1 MPQAERDETV
11 AGVGHERHPRV
22 ANQRNLRALLQS
34 DDQLRRAGQLIVF
47 VVADQRLVNVV
58 VRKELQSMA
67 RVFAGD
73 LIDLLQDAQRPK
85 RDVFEISD
93 RRADKIEAAAG
104 CRIRRI
110 CRLGGSRPRA
120 HDQESSTRSDGVSHA
135 CYTLSFEQYLRGAP
149 VPLYEYKCL
158 KCGRN
163 TEKIESVS
171 GPHLKKCPHC
181 GGKVESVITAPAI
194 QFKGAGWY
202 VNDYGGKKATS
213 GDGEKADKPVT
224 EATEAGTKDKE
235 SASKEAASK
244 DAKESK
250 EKKPAK
256 KK

>member
-1 MPQAERDETV
+1 
-11 AGVGHERHPRV
+11 
-22 ANQRNLRALLQS
+22 
-34 DDQLRRAGQLIVF
+34 
-47 VVADQRLVNVV
+47 
-58 VRKELQSMA
+58 MA

-73 LIDLLQDAQRPK
+73 LIDLLQDAQCPK

-110 CRLGGSRPRA
+110 CRVGGSSPRT
-120 HDQESSTRSDGVSHA
+120 HDKESSTRSDGVSHA
-135 CYTLSFEQYLRGAP
+135 CYTFSFEQYFRGAS

-181 GGKVESVITAPAI
+181 GGKVDSVITAPAI

-224 EATEAGTKDKE
+224 EATEAGNKDKE

>member
-1 MPQAERDETV
+1 MFT
-11 AGVGHERHPRV
+11 
-22 ANQRNLRALLQS
+22 S
-34 DDQLRRAGQLIVF
+34 RAG
-47 VVADQRLVNVV
+47 
-58 VRKELQSMA
+58 A
-67 RVFAGD
+67 R
-73 LIDLLQDAQRPK
+73 
-85 RDVFEISD
+85 S
-93 RRADKIEAAAG
+93 G
-104 CRIRRI
+104 C
-110 CRLGGSRPRA
+110 A
-120 HDQESSTRSDGVSHA
+120 TRSRA
-135 CYTLSFEQYLRGAP
+135 RAQEQCYTFSFEQYLRGAL

-213 GDGEKADKPVT
+213 GDGEKGDKPVT
-224 EATEAGTKDKE
+224 EATEAGNKDKE